1 MGIISTIKNWWNKG
15 GDAIVAMV
23 EKEEYGSILE
33 HPKIN
38 FEQIELNRIKE
49 SFRHYGGAYPQI
61 EYLNTERK
69 RTKRDYIFLNMTKT
83 VAEHMATLVFNEQC
97 EINIGTPDEKSGEV
111 AETEA
116 KRFATEI
123 LDRTDF
129 KDVLTSKIEAMFA
142 TGGLV
147 VRPYYDAGAGTIDF
161 SWCLADAFIPL
172 RSNTNSISEGVIPT
186 VTTIQE
192 GRETI
197 YYTLLE
203 FHEWMGK
210 TYIISNE
217 LYRSKDSNK
226 LGKRIPLTSLDVYA
240 ELKPITPI
248 EGLSR
253 PLFSYLKPAT
263 FNNLSPRSP
272 LGLGL
277 CDNSRTTIRAIND
290 TYDQFHWEI
299 YDGQQKHI
307 VSDHFL
313 NTVEFDKD
321 KRPTQFFDDKTSKF
335 VALPG
340 AIDDMI
346 HKDITT
352 EIRSTQ
358 YIESI
363 NYFIQRL
370 ETEAGF
376 SSNTFVFNGQT
387 ALTAT
392 EVISKDSKTYQSRNK
407 HVNEVDKFIK
417 NLIISTFELAKYVK
431 VDGRALYSGDIPKRD
446 EIGINFDDGVFT
458 DKESELKFLA
468 TARVSGLIPKVEAIR
483 RLYNLPLSEA
493 EDWLQRILVEDRQAS
508 YDRTQARSESSLLG
522 ENELGD

>member
-1 MGIISTIKNWWNKG
+1 MGIINTIRNWWNRG
-15 GDAIVAMV
+15 GDAIVAV
-23 EKEEYGSILE
+23 LEKEEYNSILD

-38 FEQIELNRIKE
+38 FDKTELDRVRE
-49 SFRHYGGAYPQI
+49 SFKHYSGEYPQV
-61 EYLNTERK
+61 EYLNTNREK
-69 RTKRDYIFLNMTKT
+69 IKRDYIYLNMTKT

-97 EINIGTPDEKSGEV
+97 EINIGIPDEKSGKIPESD
-111 AETEA
+111 ASKFA
-116 KRFATEI
+116 KEI
-123 LDRTDF
+123 LDRTEF

-147 VRPYYDAGAGTIDF
+147 VRPYYDAGTNTIDF

-172 RSNTNSISEGVIPT
+172 RTNTNSISEGVIPT

-203 FHEWMGK
+203 FHEWLGS
-210 TYIISNE
+210 TSYVISNE
-217 LYRSKDSNK
+217 LYRSSDKGK
-226 LGKRIPLTSLDVYA
+226 LGKRVPLTSLDTYA
-240 ELKPITPI
+240 NLQPITPM
-248 EGLSR
+248 EGLTR

-263 FNNLSPRSP
+263 FNNKSPRSP

-290 TYDQFHWEI
+290 AYDQFHWEI

-313 NTVEFDKD
+313 KTAEIGNQRPQQYFDSE
-321 KRPTQFFDDKTSKF
+321 TSKF
-335 VALPG
+335 IALPG
-340 AIDDMI
+340 GIDDMI

-352 EIRSTQ
+352 EIRSQQ

-370 ETEAGF
+370 EAEAGF
-376 SSNTFVFNGQT
+376 SANTFVFNGQT
-387 ALTAT
+387 AQTAT

-407 HVNEVDKFIK
+407 HVNEVEKFIK
-417 NLIISTFELAKYVK
+417 NLIISTFELAKWVK
-431 VDGRALYSGDIPKRD
+431 VNGKPLYSGDIPERD
-446 EIGINFDDGVFT
+446 EIGIDFDDGVFS
-458 DKESELKFLA
+458 DKESELKFLSTSIA
-468 TARVSGLIPKVEAIR
+468 SGLMPRVEAIK
-483 RLYNLPLSEA
+483 RLYNMPLSEA
-493 EDWLQRILVEDRQAS
+493 EDWFKRIAEENNVGTYDLRQA
-508 YDRTQARSESSLLG
+508 RAESSLLG
-522 ENELGD
+522 SSELGD